1 MLTRQVTKEIHAD
14 GCPTLSGPVFWEA
27 PAESRPFGYSP
38 GRSRPETG
46 SHSGAGGDGRRPPP
60 SPIPMTP
67 GSVREPDFWRA
78 LSDEELVLSATA
90 GDFGAFDELVRRFR
104 PAVLNVARRL
114 VGREAAEDVAQ
125 DALLLAFKALP
136 QLQEPGR
143 FGLWLGAITRNRALR
158 WAQRKS
164 NRDSAAASEWDE
176 LILENT
182 PHLGPLPEKT
192 IERDETR
199 DQVRA
204 AVDQLPST
212 LGPVMVLYYYEDMP
226 VSRIAGILG
235 LTSTTVKWRLHQGRL
250 ALRRVL
256 AKDLPV
262 LAGSE
267 EK

>member
-1 MLTRQVTKEIHAD
+1 MLTRQAPKEFHGD
-14 GCPTLSGPVFWEA
+14 GCTTLSAPVLREA
-27 PAESRPFGYSP
+27 PAESHPFSPSP
-38 GRSRPETG
+38 GRSRPEARAG
-46 SHSGAGGDGRRPPP
+46 SGAGADRLRRSTGPA
-60 SPIPMTP
+60 SMTP
-67 GSVREPDFWRA
+67 GSVRDPDFWRG

-204 AVDQLPST
+204 AVEQLPST

-250 ALRRVL
+250 ALRRIL